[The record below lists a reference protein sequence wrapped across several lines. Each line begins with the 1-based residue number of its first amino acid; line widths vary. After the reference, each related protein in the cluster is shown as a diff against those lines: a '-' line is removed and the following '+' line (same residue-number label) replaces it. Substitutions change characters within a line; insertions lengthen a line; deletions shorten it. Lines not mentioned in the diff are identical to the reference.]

1 VTIAELVSILQK
13 YPQDMTV
20 YLLKAGGAC
29 RKLDENA
36 VGYASIREA
45 DNAIEASKLRDF
57 NGFAIVVS
65 R

>member
-1 VTIAELVSILQK
+1 MTIAKLISILQE

-29 RKLDENA
+29 RKLEENA

-45 DNAIEASKLRDF
+45 DNAIEASMMRDF
-57 NGFAIVVS
+57 RGFAIVVS